1 MSGLDIQLD
10 SGLNSGL
17 NIQFIGLCHRCYC
30 SNLQTELVT
39 ELGLPLC
46 LKCKIL
52 YEVNKMSDTS
62 MFRMELDSGTDTE

>member
-10 SGLNSGL
+10 SGL

-52 YEVNKMSDTS
+52 YDVNKMSDTS
-62 MFRMELDSGTDTE
+62 MFRMEVDSGTDTGKD

>member
-1 MSGLDIQLD
+1 MS
-10 SGLNSGL
+10 SLNSGL
-17 NIQFIGLCHRCYC
+17 YNQFIGLCHRCYC

-62 MFRMELDSGTDTE
+62 NFNPSSNPMFRMELDTE

>member
-1 MSGLDIQLD
+1 MSGLD
-10 SGLNSGL
+10 SGLN
-17 NIQFIGLCHRCYC
+17 IQLGSSFIGLCHRCYC
-30 SNLQTELVT
+30 SNLQTELAV

-62 MFRMELDSGTDTE
+62 MFRMELDTE